1 MLLCRA
7 LPVPPKVHATA
18 PQQLCTVPACQR
30 RGHHAVPAC
39 AAMLLNN
46 AAAVQCCAVGGP
58 AACSHTAR
66 LRCCCALP
74 SASCACS
81 CSRTQTSQPFSSHI
95 VLANNASQ
103 WQTNNRRRC
112 SFRPDP
118 QLAVVQWAAGHGT
131 CAPASSLF
139 ASTTL
144 AGDVIVSSSLSR
156 YGCDGCMP
164 SST

>member
-1 MLLCRA
+1 MQQHRSSYALCLLASGVDIMPFLHAQLCCSIMLLLCSA
-7 LPVPPKVHATA
+7 VQCAGQLHAHT
-18 PQQLCTVPACQR
+18 L
-30 RGHHAVPAC
+30 PAC
-39 AAMLLNN
+39 AAAVLCHLPPVL
-46 AAAVQCCAVGGP
+46 AAAAAPRPVSPFP
-58 AACSHTAR
+58 AISF
-66 LRCCCALP
+66 LP
-74 SASCACS
+74 
-81 CSRTQTSQPFSSHI
+81 TI
-95 VLANNASQ
+95 ASQ
-103 WQTNNRRRC
+103 WQTNIRRRC